1 MSIYQHYQKET
12 RSVLKKDLQKK
23 NIHQVPSLDKV
34 IVSVGIGSLATRKGV
49 KDFADLEKNLAAITG
64 QKAVMIRSKK
74 AISNF
79 KLREDMPVM
88 LKVTLR
94 KDKAHSFLD
103 KLTKV
108 VLPRVRDFNGLSPK
122 SFDPNNNYNIGLPS
136 QAIFPELI
144 GDEANATMGVQ
155 INIVTNAET
164 KEDAIA
170 MMKAMGFI
178 FVEKQS

>member
-1 MSIYQHYQKET
+1 MSIYQQYKSET
-12 RSVLKKDLQKK
+12 RSALKKDLQKK

-34 IVSVGIGSLATRKGV
+34 IVSVGIGSLATRKGI
-49 KDFADLEKNLAAITG
+49 KDFSEIEKNLAAITG
-64 QKAVMIRSKK
+64 QKPVMVRSKK

-94 KDKAHSFLD
+94 RAKAYEFLD
-103 KLTKV
+103 KLTKMV
-108 VLPRVRDFNGLSPK
+108 MPRVRDFNGLSAK

-136 QAIFPELI
+136 QAIFPEIL
-144 GDEANATMGVQ
+144 GDDANATMGIQV
-155 INIVTNAET
+155 NIVTNALT

-170 MMKAMGFI
+170 MMKSLGFI
-178 FVEKQS
+178 FIEK

>member
-1 MSIYQHYQKET
+1 MSIYKQYNTEVKPA
-12 RSVLKKDLQKK
+12 LKKDLQKG
-23 NIHQVPSLDKV
+23 NIHEVPSLDKV

-49 KDFADLEKNLAAITG
+49 KDFSDLEKNLAAITG
-64 QKAVMIRSKK
+64 QKPVMIRSKK

-94 KDKAHSFLD
+94 KDKAHNFLE
-103 KLTKV
+103 KLTKI
-108 VLPRVRDFNGLSPK
+108 VLPRVRDFNGLSTK
-122 SFDPNNNYNIGLPS
+122 SFDPNNNYNIGLTS

-144 GDEANATMGVQ
+144 ADESQATAMGVQ
-155 INIVTNAET
+155 INIVTNAQT

-170 MMKAMGFI
+170 MMKSLGFI
-178 FVEKQS
+178 FNEK

>member
-1 MSIYQHYQKET
+1 MSIYQQYQTEQRT
-12 RSVLKKDLQKK
+12 ALKKDLQKK

-34 IVSVGIGSLATRKGV
+34 VVSVGIGSLATRKGV
-49 KDFADLEKNLAAITG
+49 KDFTDIEKNLAAITG
-64 QKAVMIRSKK
+64 QKPVMIRSKK

-94 KDKAHSFLD
+94 KDKAYNFLD
-103 KLTKV
+103 KLTKI
-108 VLPRVRDFNGLSPK
+108 VLPRVRDFNGLNPK
-122 SFDPNNNYNIGLPS
+122 SFDPNNNFNIGLSS

-144 GDEANATMGVQ
+144 ADESQASTMGVQ
-155 INIVTNAET
+155 INVVTNAVT

-170 MMKAMGFI
+170 MMKTLGFI
-178 FVEKQS
+178 FIEK